1 MSKFI
6 AIFQAEAD
14 SLGHII
20 VVDPQGPIAWD
31 TTEHIQEGC
40 EDLYLAGPGEHTD
53 SLRDFKEAP
62 AWVRNWNGPYTVR
75 VEKMSDEDADAFLA
89 VHGEVVPAVTAAM
102 PNLVEMIP
110 DTDGVFGRAFRHAL
124 ESVTLAMAGEGISHH
139 VISKVLTTVLDA
151 YGNNADHAKGPEEI
165 QDMLVVSTGHLP
177 PEEREAIEDGRFEQ
191 PGGPMV
197 SMSREYGWL
206 IYVRKPDHD
215 DEVEP
220 FEKALNATS
229 EGFRGVIN
237 RAIGLGLHWVMF
249 DRDANPLDGIPTY
262 DDLGNVET
270 D

>member
-1 MSKFI
+1 MSKLI
-6 AIFQAEAD
+6 AIFQPEAD

-20 VVDPQGPIAWD
+20 GVDPQGPTAWD

-62 AWVRNWNGPYTVR
+62 AWVRDWNGPYTVR
-75 VEKMSDEDADAFLA
+75 VEKMSDEDAEAFLA
-89 VHGEVVPAVTAAM
+89 LNGEVFPSVNATR

-124 ESVTLAMAGEGISHH
+124 ESATLAMAGQGLGEHF
-139 VISKVLTTVLDA
+139 ISKVLTAVLDA

-165 QDMLVVSTGHLP
+165 HDMLVVSTGHLP
-177 PEEREAIEDGRFEQ
+177 PEEREAIEDGLFEQ
-191 PGGPMV
+191 PGGPIV
-197 SMSREYGWL
+197 SMSRESGWL
-206 IYVRKPDHD
+206 IYVRKPVHA

-220 FEKALNATS
+220 FEKALHAAS
-229 EGFRGVIN
+229 DGFRGVIN
-237 RAIGLGLHWVMF
+237 RAIGLGLDWVMF
-249 DRDANPLDGIPTY
+249 DRDANPLDGVPTY